1 MKAIRQIVTVL
12 LAAASLA
19 SASAQTRADSLAV
32 SAPERWRPA
41 ETRWIPA
48 VIGAGLIAE
57 GAIGAATHTD
67 ADRIAPNVAGKHS
80 SVVADVAQYVPL
92 AFPWAMK
99 AFGAPT
105 RSSWAR
111 MAVSQAFGTAI
122 MAGGVYVTKHAVSER
137 RPDGTDRR
145 SFPSGHSAWAFM
157 GATYTAIELG
167 DVSPW
172 YAAGAYAFATGVAVQ
187 RAVADRHHAADVV
200 AGAGLGI
207 AAAELGYYIG
217 DVIFGNRGLSRP
229 ALSFEPDRP
238 NPSFVSLTT
247 SLLWPVGHISIG
259 NGSIVRHPA
268 VSAGFK
274 GGLALGDHW
283 GITLSALLL
292 STPLQIDRPL
302 GSTYIGNQSSVG
314 LIVSP
319 YYTYALSNRISLTA
333 EAGAGYYKNLRLRSI
348 DRAISTGWG
357 TPEGH
362 LSVGTVINLTDH
374 VSCKASV
381 GYQLMHYSYSVR
393 PSTAYLVTEPARA
406 SGTTGGITV
415 GLSTRINLP

>member
-1 MKAIRQIVTVL
+1 MTVL
-12 LAAASLA
+12 RHIALTVLAGTAMML
-19 SASAQTRADSLAV
+19 SAHTADSIA
-32 SAPERWRPA
+32 APVAPRWRPSEA
-41 ETRWIPA
+41 RWLPA
-48 VIGAGLIAE
+48 AIGAGLFAE
-57 GAIGAATHTD
+57 GAIGSATRPRLGTP
-67 ADRIAPNVAGKHS
+67 APDVAGKNG
-80 SVVADVAQYVPL
+80 SVAVDVAQYVPL

-105 RSSWAR
+105 RSSWGR

-122 MAGGVYVTKHAVSER
+122 MAGGAYVTKHAVSEQ
-137 RPDGTDRR
+137 RPDGTDHR

-167 DVSPW
+167 GVSPW

-229 ALSFEPDRP
+229 ALCFEPDRP

-283 GITLSALLL
+283 GVTLSALLL

-319 YYTYALSNRISLTA
+319 YYTYAQSNRISLTA

-393 PSTAYLVTEPARA
+393 HSTAYLVTEPARA